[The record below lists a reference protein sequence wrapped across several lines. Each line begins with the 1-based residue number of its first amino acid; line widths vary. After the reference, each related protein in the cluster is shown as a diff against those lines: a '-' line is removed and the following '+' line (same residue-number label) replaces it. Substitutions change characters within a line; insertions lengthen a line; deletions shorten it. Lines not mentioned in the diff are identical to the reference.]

1 MTHGKA
7 RRLSVHYLYA
17 LALLAVACTST
28 KPQPTLGAATRELR
42 SIAQRHDVKIREGH
56 VSFTTDG
63 FATISHAP
71 LVGIEDY
78 TDADF
83 AAGVP
88 IQVIAI
94 ASTEPINLPQGSYLV
109 KARFQPGATEGQALF
124 IGAGGE
130 VAAQRKIVVRTQA
143 ETANLFPEVYSNPPD
158 SIPVVTSTHVW
169 VAAAAPPRLPY
180 AHYGI
185 DCAGWKPHRVIFTEA
200 KW

>member
-7 RRLSVHYLYA
+7 RGLSILYLYA

-28 KPQPTLGAATRELR
+28 KPEPTLAGATRELR
-42 SIAQRHDVKIREGH
+42 NIAERHHVRIRERH
-56 VSFTTDG
+56 VSLMTDG

-94 ASTEPINLPQGSYLV
+94 ASNEPINLPQGSYLV
-109 KARFQPGATEGQALF
+109 KARFQPGATDGQALF
-124 IGAGGE
+124 IDASGQ
-130 VAAQRKIVVRTQA
+130 VATERKLVVGTRA
-143 ETANLFPEVYSNPPD
+143 EAASLFPEVYSNPPD

-169 VAAAAPPRLPY
+169 VVAAAPPRLPY

-185 DCAGWKPHRVIFTEA
+185 DCAGWKPHRVIFY
-200 KW
+200 